1 MEYFLFVFEV
11 AVVRRVA
18 VGTGVVGGAA
28 VGCAGSGTG
37 VRGRRRSWIGKS
49 LVVVCG
55 VVVAV
60 VV

>member
-1 MEYFLFVFEV
+1 M
-11 AVVRRVA
+11 A
-18 VGTGVVGGAA
+18 GAA
-28 VGCAGSGTG
+28 VACVGSGTG
-37 VRGRRRSWIGKS
+37 VRGRRQSWIGKS